1 MNRIK
6 DFKKKNFDV
15 DFVNVNFKEHIEKK
29 ILDYQTLHIL
39 NLISIFKKSNT
50 CCAVDFSST
59 GTGKTYTTIALCGQL
74 DYEPIII
81 CPKSVICYWKDIC
94 ELFGVVPKTIINYES
109 LKKGKE
115 LNDDMTKI
123 KSTIVEII
131 DDKIIWKNI
140 NKNKN
145 IIIFD
150 EAHRCKNHKTLNGK
164 LLLSAKDTCRI
175 LLLSATIAQKY
186 EDFLLFGYML
196 NFYKQIK
203 NGKKWIEGILREEKY
218 KFTSKDETQLASYIY
233 PIKGSRMSFSDM
245 SKKLST
251 NNIST
256 QCYSIDEVY
265 VKEIE
270 KEYKKIKND
279 KSALE
284 AISNSRQ
291 RIELLKIPIVID
303 LAEKYLDIGKSVVIF
318 VNYLSTMSDL
328 IKYFVKKHIDC
339 VYISGSQ
346 TIEERTNAVDQ
357 FQENKIKLIICTI
370 AAGSESISLHDVF
383 GTSPRVSLI
392 LPSFSGK
399 DLCQALGRIY
409 RTGVKSIVEQK
420 IIFCDEKTEKLIC
433 EKLKEKIKF
442 LNNFLD
448 YDKIDPSIMDI
459 TDA

>member
-1 MNRIK
+1 MLNRIK
-6 DFKKKNFDV
+6 NHKHKNFDT
-15 DFVNVNFKEHIEKK
+15 DFANVNFKEHIEKK

-39 NLISIFKKSNT
+39 NMISIFKKSNT
-50 CCAVDFSST
+50 CCAVDFSGT

-94 ELFGVVPKTIINYES
+94 SLFGVVPKTIINYES
-109 LKKGKE
+109 LKKGKD
-115 LNDDMTKI
+115 LNDDMTKV
-123 KSTIVEII
+123 KSSIVEIV
-131 DDKIIWKNI
+131 DDKFVWKNI
-140 NKNKN
+140 DKNKN

-164 LLLSAKDTCRI
+164 LLLAAKDICRI

-186 EDFLLFGYML
+186 DDFLLFGYML
-196 NFYKQIK
+196 NFYRQLK

-218 KFTSKDETQLASYIY
+218 KFNSKEDTQLASYIY
-233 PIKGSRMSFSDM
+233 PTKGSRMSYSDM
-245 SKKLST
+245 TKKLSM
-251 NNIST
+251 NNITT
-256 QCYSIDEVY
+256 QCYSIDEQY

-284 AISNSRQ
+284 AIISSRQ

-303 LAEKYLDIGKSVVIF
+303 LVEKYLDMGRSVVVF
-318 VNYLSTMSDL
+318 VNFLSTMSEL
-328 IKYFVKKHIDC
+328 IKFFTKKHIDC
-339 VYISGSQ
+339 TYVAGNQ
-346 TIEERTNAVDQ
+346 TIEERTAAVEQ

-370 AAGSESISLHDVF
+370 SAGSESISLHDIT
-383 GTSPRVSLI
+383 GLSPRVSLI

-420 IIFCDEKTEKLIC
+420 IIFCDEKTENLIC

-442 LNNFLD
+442 LNNFMD
-448 YDKIDPSIMDI
+448 DDKIDPSIMDVE
-459 TDA
+459 